1 MLEIHLRQ
9 PGFTYRACG
18 PFTENK
24 KRIQKFI
31 KTGDSWYSY
40 QSELDKACFNMA
52 YGDFKDLSRK
62 TASDKILRHKAFN
75 IAKHP
80 KCDGYQCGL
89 ASMVFKYF
97 DKKTSG
103 NGIKNEN
110 TLDQR
115 PSDLAT
121 RQLVEEL
128 HKPIIRKF
136 NNRNVETPFI
146 DNIWGDD

>member
-1 MLEIHLRQ
+1 
-9 PGFTYRACG
+9 
-18 PFTENK
+18 
-24 KRIQKFI
+24 
-31 KTGDSWYSY
+31 
-40 QSELDKACFNMA
+40 MA
-52 YGDFKDLSRK
+52 YGDFKDFSRK

-89 ASMVFKYF
+89 SSMVFKYF

-103 NGIKNEN
+103 NGIKNKN
-110 TLDQR
+110 TSDQR

-128 HKPIIRKF
+128 HKPITRKF
-136 NNRNVETPFI
+136 NNGKVETPFR
-146 DNIWGDD
+146 DNI

>member
-1 MLEIHLRQ
+1 
-9 PGFTYRACG
+9 
-18 PFTENK
+18 
-24 KRIQKFI
+24 
-31 KTGDSWYSY
+31 
-40 QSELDKACFNMA
+40 MA

-110 TLDQR
+110 TSDQR
-115 PSDLAT
+115 PSVLAT

-146 DNIWGDD
+146 DNI